1 MDKAKA
7 EYDST
12 LSNVK
17 GGITK
22 NSRLDQKRL
31 EEVLVSQ
38 IIFYYCID
46 PSSVHARTGAVARGS

>member
-1 MDKAKA
+1 VDKAKA

-31 EEVLVSQ
+31 EEVLQ
-38 IIFYYCID
+38 ANYL
-46 PSSVHARTGAVARGS
+46 